1 LFVFQLDARTLQAI
15 KKIPSRN
22 NGCGI
27 RSVSFKGNILTIGTG
42 IGLVLFWDIRAA
54 KFLESTMNSNR
65 AVSLRASKGWVVR
78 RIYFYFENYFRMEH
92 FEVQLLI
99 KASLKSKSQLLN
111 RVIVKTR
118 STYKN
123 YGKLD
128 YTVTNIT

>member
-1 LFVFQLDARTLQAI
+1 
-15 KKIPSRN
+15 
-22 NGCGI
+22 
-27 RSVSFKGNILTIGTG
+27 
-42 IGLVLFWDIRAA
+42 
-54 KFLESTMNSNR
+54 
-65 AVSLRASKGWVVR
+65 
-78 RIYFYFENYFRMEH
+78 MEH